1 MDFDEVTKNRNK
13 VKFFSKIILFFY
25 FTFVIKSRRSDDVPV
40 GNVNSI
46 DRIIRIV
53 SCWVWLSKGGLPII
67 LKKQESIN
75 RSDMY
80 PIWLPFHK

>member
-1 MDFDEVTKNRNK
+1 MQHFPKVNDQVDFDEVTKNRNK

-53 SCWVWLSKGGLPII
+53 SC
-67 LKKQESIN
+67 
-75 RSDMY
+75 
-80 PIWLPFHK
+80 